1 MNITNHF
8 NLKSQCIINQ
18 NSIDT
23 IMNLTPGKIKS
34 LFLTLTLLIT
44 FSMAACSDDP
54 VSNIQ
59 EEELLSI
66 LVINEGNFADSN
78 GSVTS
83 YDPETGQVI
92 QDKFQQVNGRPMAG
106 IIQTAVRSGE
116 RLFIVTNSTDK
127 IEVADAASIESIGTI
142 TFDNG
147 ITPGGF
153 ALADDSRGYVSDLF
167 TNVVAVVDLEN
178 LETTGTL
185 IEVGNNPQ
193 EMLVVGNRLIVANNG
208 FGNDNTVSIIDTET
222 DQVTA
227 TLETGSGPLQLFPD
241 RFDRI
246 WVLSNGYRAYDEN
259 WNRDPDNDIP
269 GRIDVI
275 ELSTEQITATIE
287 TGGFPKSFSVDLDLG
302 LGWVVNE
309 NAVQLIDLNSFEV
322 TDESFISRDFNGI
335 GYSQAENRLY
345 LAQSRGFTQAGQTII
360 YDLEGAAVDSFQVG
374 IAPKDFLFRVEMN

>member
-1 MNITNHF
+1 MNRFT
-8 NLKSQCIINQ
+8 LKSGYIQTQ
-18 NSIDT
+18 NFT
-23 IMNLTPGKIKS
+23 NAIMNLTPEKIKS
-34 LFLTLTLLIT
+34 ILLTLTLLIL
-44 FSMAACSDDP
+44 FSATACSDDP
-54 VSNIQ
+54 VSNMQ

-78 GSVTS
+78 GSITS
-83 YDPETGQVI
+83 YDPVTGQVI
-92 QDKFQQVNGRPMAG
+92 QNKFQQVNGRPIAG

-116 RLFIVTNSTDK
+116 RLFIVSNTSDK
-127 IEVADAASIESIGTI
+127 IEVADAVSMESIGTI

-153 ALADDSRGYVSDLF
+153 ALSDDSRGYVSDLF
-167 TNVVAVVDLEN
+167 TNMVAVVDLEN
-178 LETTGTL
+178 LETTETL
-185 IEVGNNPQ
+185 IEVGDNPQ
-193 EMLVVGNRLIVANNG
+193 EMLVVGNRLVVANNG

-227 TLETGSGPLQLFPD
+227 TLETGSGPLQLIPD
-241 RFDRI
+241 RLDRI

-259 WNRDPDNDIP
+259 WNRDPDNDTP

-335 GYSQAENRLY
+335 GYSQSENRLY

-374 IAPKDFLFRVEMN
+374 IAPKDFLFRLELN